1 MHLAPSSLS
10 QILPRRSHRMATA
23 LLLALAGTST
33 TSAAALS
40 SSAPSTEQV
49 QKALGG
55 LGVPFEANTGQ
66 WDAGVAYLAKTFAGN
81 VVVMRDGRIVYDLPG
96 KVLESAAAKTSDLP
110 KERQQP
116 TERGPG
122 WRLSE
127 TLVGALPLSPQGQQQ
142 AATQVSRF
150 TPQGS
155 YHSVTYQSIQMGQ
168 AWPGIALELAAR
180 GNNVE
185 KLFHVAPGADARQIQ
200 LQVGGAQA
208 LTLGSDG
215 SLIASTGNG
224 DVAYTPP
231 VAWQTIEG
239 QRVPVPVRYALLD
252 KQAGQRG
259 KPAAKAIHAN
269 RTSASARYG
278 FTLGAHDPAYP
289 LTIDPLLQS
298 TYLGGGSDD
307 RITALA
313 VAPQSDGSFDVIVA
327 GYTTSS
333 DLPCAAGST
342 TASSALN
349 PTCRQ
354 DGAQKVYKGGLWDGF
369 VARLSGDL
377 RTLRQSTYLGGGGY
391 DLIAAL
397 AVAPQSDGSFEV
409 IVAGYTTS
417 SDLPCAAGSTTA
429 SSALNPTCL
438 QDGAQKVHKGG
449 LWDGFVARLSGD
461 LRTLRQSTYL
471 GGGGYDLITAL
482 AVAPQSDGS
491 FEVIVGGYTYSTNL
505 PCAAGSTI
513 ASSAQTPTCPQDGAQ
528 RVLKGIADGF
538 VARLSGD
545 LRAVSPQT
553 LTFHAPNPASRP
565 LVPGGSVAFG
575 AATASSGLPVSYS
588 AGPAGVCTL
597 ADPAVSTL
605 TMVGVG
611 TCTVVARQ
619 AGNAQWQPAE
629 DVSQT
634 LTFTAQTDWTGPVPG
649 MTGSG
654 GVAVTGGSAT
664 CTLDTSAATGF
675 VASPGAAAEA
685 ELQALHPGAT
695 LPYGAFTLRASGCA
709 GDTLTVTITYPE
721 PLPAGLVLLKWGP
734 PAAGAAQAWFA
745 PPGLNLSASRRTVSY
760 LLDDDGAGD
769 SETVAAGVI
778 IDPFAPVLLAAVPVA
793 VPTLGQW
800 ALILLGGLIGALGL
814 RRWPVGAALRGGGR

>member
-391 DLIAAL
+391 DLI
-397 AVAPQSDGSFEV
+397 
-409 IVAGYTTS
+409 
-417 SDLPCAAGSTTA
+417 
-429 SSALNPTCL
+429 
-438 QDGAQKVHKGG
+438 
-449 LWDGFVARLSGD
+449 
-461 LRTLRQSTYL
+461 
-471 GGGGYDLITAL
+471 TAL